1 MHHDMKI
8 LIAWFK
14 YNKLSLN
21 LGKSVLM
28 KFWEDTT
35 NEENFT
41 IDGIEIPEVT
51 NTKFLGTFID
61 NELEHTCE
69 PTLQQNKGQPIFTK

>member
-1 MHHDMKI
+1 MYHDMNI
-8 LIAWFK
+8 LISWFK

-21 LGKSVLM
+21 LGKTVLM

-35 NEENFT
+35 NEDKFT

-61 NELEHTCE
+61 NELNWNIHVNQ
-69 PTLQQNKGQPIFTK
+69 LYNKIKANQF

>member
-8 LIAWFK
+8 LISWFK

-21 LGKSVLM
+21 LGKTVLI

-61 NELEHTCE
+61 
-69 PTLQQNKGQPIFTK
+69 I